1 MGELQIAVDTFPIWK
16 AILWIFY
23 PMAML
28 VGLELFLRGVDDDD
42 DDDGGKGIRIN
53 NAQMATVP
61 TGA

>member
-1 MGELQIAVDTFPIWK
+1 
-16 AILWIFY
+16 
-23 PMAML
+23 MALL